1 VGEGYVGNLGI
12 VKYNARKMRV
22 AIANMIIVGELPFR
36 FVKGFKISCR
46 QLSLGFQFFLI
57 IL

>member
-1 VGEGYVGNLGI
+1 
-12 VKYNARKMRV
+12 MRV
-22 AIANMIIVGELPFR
+22 AIANMIIVDELPFR